1 MSQGGIFNLLLEDE
15 RNDKFLTASNY
26 LQTRITDII
35 SKRKTANK
43 KDVMPTFADIAATH
57 LCYLKSS
64 FQPYVSV
71 VSEYVKIMP
80 TGDVTDSI
88 SASGGNIEFELKTT
102 GQFTNDIV
110 LRLRVAAIGS
120 PTATTPSA
128 ETPLFRYCSFPG
140 ARILNKVTFKS
151 KTAIIDEYS
160 RDDLMNIS
168 KFFVESN
175 HRTGWE
181 RCMGQQEQKEATFF
195 GNGFTG
201 SYLYRDGQQ
210 TPKLYHDSFDMLIPL
225 KFWFC
230 EDASESLLNDMIP
243 NSERKIICE
252 MAPLEEIVKALV
264 PNVNN
269 PSILDEVPLPFSR
282 LRLSAELYVNNL
294 FINTSVYE
302 IFQARTVMNLIRV
315 HKSQTASNLN
325 QSGSIKLLNLKYPT
339 EFLMTG
345 FRSRNNSKNFDKW
358 WLMGKQKTRT
368 NSNKLLAPAIVWNSA
383 LNNSQLVVREAVE
396 VSTLENVVDTL
407 GITSNGINLYS
418 DLPSSF
424 YNSYIPIKYPK
435 HNVMVSPCDNS
446 MFMINFN
453 LYPGKFNP
461 SGYYN
466 MSTGR
471 EITINYKFLPA
482 NSYNDIEMITTSRAI
497 NFLIRRGDTLCLLY
511 AL

>member
-35 SKRKTANK
+35 SKRKSANK

-120 PTATTPSA
+120 STATTPST

-175 HRTGWE
+175 L
-181 RCMGQQEQKEATFF
+181 Q
-195 GNGFTG
+195 NGFA
-201 SYLYRDGQQ
+201 
-210 TPKLYHDSFDMLIPL
+210 YHISHRCRTSPL
-225 KFWFC
+225 
-230 EDASESLLNDMIP
+230 
-243 NSERKIICE
+243 
-252 MAPLEEIVKALV
+252 
-264 PNVNN
+264 
-269 PSILDEVPLPFSR
+269 
-282 LRLSAELYVNNL
+282 
-294 FINTSVYE
+294 
-302 IFQARTVMNLIRV
+302 
-315 HKSQTASNLN
+315 H
-325 QSGSIKLLNLKYPT
+325 
-339 EFLMTG
+339 
-345 FRSRNNSKNFDKW
+345 
-358 WLMGKQKTRT
+358 
-368 NSNKLLAPAIVWNSA
+368 
-383 LNNSQLVVREAVE
+383 
-396 VSTLENVVDTL
+396 
-407 GITSNGINLYS
+407 
-418 DLPSSF
+418 
-424 YNSYIPIKYPK
+424 
-435 HNVMVSPCDNS
+435 
-446 MFMINFN
+446 
-453 LYPGKFNP
+453 
-461 SGYYN
+461 
-466 MSTGR
+466 GR
-471 EITINYKFLPA
+471 
-482 NSYNDIEMITTSRAI
+482 RA
-497 NFLIRRGDTLCLLY
+497 
-511 AL
+511 